1 MMEQPGYYKLQ
12 VAAYNANP
20 GKEFEIYIEP
30 GNYTIS
36 IKGNNYPLI
45 ISTAKIQ
52 QQLSAY
58 HAIFDSIRHVTDR
71 RSRKYNDQLRS
82 NRANALSRQE
92 YINLVNNV
100 NSSDRERANSDYA
113 ALVQYIKRYPK
124 SIATAHIMAGINYEL
139 DAARYYKIFNSLNYE
154 ARNTD
159 DGKEISRK
167 LNRLV
172 NLLPGKRAPLIV
184 GITPDGKTFSP
195 RGLNKKLYLLEI
207 WKSTSTLSRTNHQD
221 LANPNLMQKIF
232 PDIKDLGL
240 ISISLDHKRDWW
252 INAIQE
258 DKLTWPQYSDMKGN
272 ESLNGLNW
280 NITHLP
286 TYCLVDSKWRI
297 VENDL
302 EWTELPITVNRYLK
316 QH

>member
-1 MMEQPGYYKLQ
+1 
-12 VAAYNANP
+12 
-20 GKEFEIYIEP
+20 
-30 GNYTIS
+30 
-36 IKGNNYPLI
+36 
-45 ISTAKIQ
+45 
-52 QQLSAY
+52 
-58 HAIFDSIRHVTDR
+58 
-71 RSRKYNDQLRS
+71 
-82 NRANALSRQE
+82 
-92 YINLVNNV
+92 
-100 NSSDRERANSDYA
+100 
-113 ALVQYIKRYPK
+113 
-124 SIATAHIMAGINYEL
+124 
-139 DAARYYKIFNSLNYE
+139 
-154 ARNTD
+154 
-159 DGKEISRK
+159 
-167 LNRLV
+167 
-172 NLLPGKRAPLIV
+172 
-184 GITPDGKTFSP
+184 
-195 RGLNKKLYLLEI
+195 
-207 WKSTSTLSRTNHQD
+207 
-221 LANPNLMQKIF
+221 MQKIF